1 MLLRPHKNDYKIIG
15 YYTGKIIIGVGLVMV
30 VPLLTSLLFAEWDPA
45 LDFVIGICAC
55 FITGLGLIML
65 CETDRD
71 LLWMHGMVT
80 AAFSWALATL
90 LGAIPHYLSG
100 HFLSYLDACFDIMSG
115 YTTTGLVL
123 IQDLDHVSH
132 GLNMWRHL
140 LTYLGGQGMIVVAIT
155 FLFKGTAGAYRL
167 YVGEGKDERLMPNVI
182 QTARA
187 IWMISLTYL
196 AVGGAMLFVA
206 NMLAGMSPIRS
217 LLHGLWIFM
226 GSWSTGGFAPQT
238 QNLLYYHSPL
248 VEFITIIIFVIGS
261 YNFALHYSVWQG
273 NYHEVRRNIET
284 VSFSTTVT
292 ITCIL
297 SFLGLMQAF
306 AYPNVFA
313 LLRRCFYQIV
323 SAHTTT
329 GNMTVYAVQFVN
341 HWNLLA
347 AIGIMIAM
355 SIGGSACSTAG
366 GIKGLRVGILFKAL
380 INDIHRI
387 FSPDSAVIIQK
398 FHHIRDV
405 VLEDRH
411 VRAASLI
418 TISYMGIY
426 LLGAVVGLFYGYPL
440 LPSLFDSISA
450 GSNSGLSCG
459 LTCAAMP
466 SVMKMVYIFMMWA
479 GRLEFMSI
487 FALLGF
493 IWAQAK
499 GR

>member
-1 MLLRPHKNDYKIIG
+1 MLLRPQKQDYRIIG
-15 YYTGKIIIGVGLVMV
+15 YYTGKIIIGIGLIMTL
-30 VPLLTSLLFAEWDPA
+30 PMFTSLFFSEWNPA
-45 LDFVIGICAC
+45 LDFAIGISAC
-55 FITGLGLIML
+55 LIVGLSLMMC

-80 AAFSWALATL
+80 AAFSWALATV

-115 YTTTGLVL
+115 YTTTGLCL
-123 IQDLDHVSH
+123 IQNMDHISH

-167 YVGEGKDERLMPNVI
+167 YVGEGKDERLLPNVV

-196 AVGGAMLFVA
+196 AIGTAVLFVA
-206 NMLAGMSPIRS
+206 NLLAGMTPVRS

-226 GSWSTGGFAPQT
+226 GSWSTGGFAPQS

-248 VEFITIIIFVIGS
+248 VEFVTVIIFIIGS

-273 NYHEVRRNIET
+273 NYKEVRRNIET
-284 VSFSTTVT
+284 VSFSTTVM
-292 ITCIL
+292 ITSVI
-297 SFLGLMQAF
+297 SIIGLMQVLF
-306 AYPNVFA
+306 YPNLASLF
-313 LLRRCFYQIV
+313 RRCFYQIV

-329 GNMTVYAVQFVN
+329 GNATMYPIQFLN
-341 HWNLLA
+341 NWNVLA
-347 AIGIMIAM
+347 TMGIMIAM

-366 GIKGLRVGILFKAL
+366 GIKGIRVGVLFKAL

-387 FSPDSAVIIQK
+387 FSPDSAVITHK
-398 FHHIRDV
+398 FHHIRDI

-418 TISYMGIY
+418 TISYMVMY
-426 LLGAVVGLFYGYPL
+426 LFGAVVGIFYGYSL
-440 LPSLFDSISA
+440 QASLFDSISA

-459 LTCAAMP
+459 LTAATMP
-466 SVMKMVYIFMMWA
+466 TAMKLLYIVMMWA
-479 GRLEFMSI
+479 GRLEFISI
-487 FALLGF
+487 FALLAF
-493 IWAQAK
+493 IWAQVK
-499 GR
+499 GK